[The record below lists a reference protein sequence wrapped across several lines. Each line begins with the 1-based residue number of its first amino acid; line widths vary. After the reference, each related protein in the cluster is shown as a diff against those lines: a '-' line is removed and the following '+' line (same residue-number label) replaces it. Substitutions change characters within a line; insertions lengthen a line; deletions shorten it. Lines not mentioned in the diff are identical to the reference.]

1 VPGGQGPRHLQ
12 LYIYDTDET
21 LEHRVKRSPDL
32 DINIIRLILK
42 ILEKNPYVQI
52 FKSIG
57 SVPNLAEYRIS
68 LNTDIR
74 LDQRRYNAPTT
85 SQVAAMWVEGSD
97 PQNTFDRQVVV
108 YGKGDRPIFIRA
120 YYGCYDPLAYPLF
133 FPCGEAGWN
142 RWMPYHVPSS
152 AVPSSVVQENDD
164 GAEDEDLQ
172 FQDRTA
178 DANDEQNEDEAEGN
192 YLYATNVIHIS

>member
-1 VPGGQGPRHLQ
+1 MDDLVPSGQGPRHLQ

-52 FKSIG
+52 FKRIG

-74 LDQRRYNAPTT
+74 LDQRRYNTPTT
-85 SQVAAMWVEGSD
+85 S
-97 PQNTFDRQVVV
+97 
-108 YGKGDRPIFIRA
+108 
-120 YYGCYDPLAYPLF
+120 
-133 FPCGEAGWN
+133 
-142 RWMPYHVPSS
+142 
-152 AVPSSVVQENDD
+152 
-164 GAEDEDLQ
+164 
-172 FQDRTA
+172 
-178 DANDEQNEDEAEGN
+178 
-192 YLYATNVIHIS
+192 